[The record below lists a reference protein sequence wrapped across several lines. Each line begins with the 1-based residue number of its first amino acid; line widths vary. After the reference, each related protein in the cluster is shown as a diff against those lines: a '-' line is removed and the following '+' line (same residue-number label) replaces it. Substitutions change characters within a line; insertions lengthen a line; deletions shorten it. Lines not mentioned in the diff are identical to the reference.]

1 MNITEMQSAIGKKG
15 NIREGQLVFTVEI
28 KDAKNAYGN
37 LRYLV
42 TPLNGYGQTWVNA
55 DRVRVLEATQ

>member
-1 MNITEMQSAIGKKG
+1 MSAAELSKNVGRDGHVLENGLSFI
-15 NIREGQLVFTVEI
+15 VTI

-42 TPLNGYGQTWVNA
+42 TPKAGYGQTWINA
-55 DRVRVLEATQ
+55 TRVRVLEDN